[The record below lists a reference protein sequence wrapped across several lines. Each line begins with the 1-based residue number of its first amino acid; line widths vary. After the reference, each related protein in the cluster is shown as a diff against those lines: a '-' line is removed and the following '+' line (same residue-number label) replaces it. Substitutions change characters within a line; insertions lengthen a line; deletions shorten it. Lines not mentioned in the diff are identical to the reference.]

1 MSSFIKKETLKQTTN
16 KWTLQ
21 QTIKMYK
28 LNKQLLK
35 IDIKNLGFSDFVKAL
50 ISVLNKHA
58 TKSENT

>member
-1 MSSFIKKETLKQTTN
+1 
-16 KWTLQ
+16 
-21 QTIKMYK
+21 MYK